1 MTPLFPWHTDVFRAW
16 HALPKHA
23 HAYLVIAPDDTGGEN
38 LLSHLATSVLCESP
52 LPSHEACS
60 VCASCQLIAASSH
73 PDHRIIRPSMLDI
86 NHPIEELRPE
96 KPSKEIGIGQVRE
109 LANMVNQTSHRG
121 GMRVVQVY
129 PAHKLNTNA
138 ANALLKT
145 LEEPPEHTLFLLLA
159 HDVKQILPTIV
170 SRCQRIN
177 APAPSVNIA
186 VDYLNQHSANQP
198 NWAEQVMTEN
208 GAVLRVAE
216 LHNSNYFTL
225 QNQFAQELSHGKQ
238 VNFLKLAEQFDKY
251 IKDADKAR
259 LAGEPHTV
267 DMSTLIMWLQ
277 RWLHDLL
284 TVTQNAGQARYYPTH
299 AAALQKLAANTNPIK
314 LHDWQLQL
322 LKEQRSSE
330 HPLSVR
336 TWLEKLFLQY
346 TQVV

>member
-1 MTPLFPWHTDVFRAW
+1 MTD
-16 HALPKHA
+16 
-23 HAYLVIAPDDTGGEN
+23 
-38 LLSHLATSVLCESP
+38 
-52 LPSHEACS
+52 
-60 VCASCQLIAASSH
+60 
-73 PDHRIIRPSMLDI
+73 
-86 NHPIEELRPE
+86 
-96 KPSKEIGIGQVRE
+96 
-109 LANMVNQTSHRG
+109 
-121 GMRVVQVY
+121 
-129 PAHKLNTNA
+129 
-138 ANALLKT
+138 
-145 LEEPPEHTLFLLLA
+145 
-159 HDVKQILPTIV
+159 
-170 SRCQRIN
+170 
-177 APAPSVNIA
+177 
-186 VDYLNQHSANQP
+186 
-198 NWAEQVMTEN
+198 N

-299 AAALQKLAANTNPIK
+299 AAALQKLAANANPIK